1 MIFATMALSA
11 QTERGR
17 LIISGQTS
25 LDISYS
31 SGDTKNI
38 RSSGGSIVQESYSLN
53 ISPTVGYFIVDDFAL
68 LLQAD
73 YEIQDADYKDK
84 MSQFTIMPTAS
95 YYIPTKGV
103 VRPFMIAGA
112 GYANV
117 TAHLPIS
124 ESSTS
129 RHSFSGFTWGV
140 GAGAA
145 FFINRNI
152 SLDLSLQYSD
162 INTTYSGDSS
172 AKIKARGF
180 AGSVGF
186 SLYL

>member
-17 LIISGQTS
+17 FIISGQTS
-25 LDISYS
+25 LGLSYS
-31 SGDTKNI
+31 SDDTKNV
-38 RSSGGSIVQESYSLN
+38 RSTGGSISQQSYSLN
-53 ISPTVGYFIVDDFAL
+53 ISPAVGYFIVDNFAL
-68 LLQAD
+68 SLQAD
-73 YEIQDADYKDK
+73 YEIQDADYEDK
-84 MSQFTIMPTAS
+84 MSQFTIMPTAL

-103 VRPFMIAGA
+103 VRPFMTAGA

-117 TAHLPIS
+117 TAHLPIAQ
-124 ESSTS
+124 SSTA

-140 GAGAA
+140 GAGIA

-152 SLDLSLQYSD
+152 SLDLSLQYLD

-172 AKIKARGF
+172 AKIKAHGF
-180 AGSVGF
+180 AGTVGF